1 MRIGFLSAAESDVR
15 EAQVEVNRGSGVSH
29 GPPLTARTFGP
40 GERDVLLA
48 ELLKLHHSTVWRML
62 RQLGVA
68 PEKVDDAAQDV
79 FIVISRK
86 LELIEPGKE
95 RRYILNSA
103 IRIAANY
110 RRRAWERHEVSA
122 DQAIEEQRDPAPEAD
137 QLLDRKRFREL
148 LDDAL
153 SGWPGE
159 IRTVFVLFELEGL
172 SVPEIAELTDTKV
185 GTVASRLRRARELFL
200 GAVKRLRARGVLERA
215 EP

>member
-1 MRIGFLSAAESDVR
+1 M
-15 EAQVEVNRGSGVSH
+15 
-29 GPPLTARTFGP
+29 RTFGP
-40 GERDVLLA
+40 GERDALLA
-48 ELLKLHHSTVWRML
+48 ELLRRHHSTVWRML

-86 LELIEPGKE
+86 LEQIEPGKE

-110 RRRAWERHEVSA
+110 RRRGWERHEVYA
-122 DQAIEEQRDPAPEAD
+122 EQALEEQRDPAPDAD
-137 QLLDRKRFREL
+137 QLLDRKRLRQS
-148 LDDAL
+148 LDEAL
-153 SGWPGE
+153 SGWPVE

-172 SVPEIAELTDTKV
+172 SVPEIAEMTDSKV

-200 GAVKRLRARGVLERA
+200 AAVKRLRARGVLEGVA
-215 EP
+215 P